1 MSRHTRIYRMPS
13 WTSTEVENMWV
24 KEWKYERHNKK
35 RISARRAGKSNN
47 QEFLGWYEQEI
58 CPEVLKV
65 KRLKGREM
73 FWTQSGRMLKPKH

>member
-1 MSRHTRIYRMPS
+1 MSRHTRIVRMPS
-13 WTSTEVENMWV
+13 WHSTATELMYEVEWR
-24 KEWKYERHNKK
+24 YERHNKK

-73 FWTQSGRMLKPKH
+73 FWTQAGRMLKPKH